1 MKVGIFISEEK
12 FQDLDKLNLE
22 ELDKYPGVEIFGR
35 FLGKGERPIAVGA
48 ANLFTGIFS
57 AGGKLFLTDKNLY
70 FSAHALNVGRKECK
84 IDLKDITDVKIALN
98 LLISQHLVVKTNAD
112 SYRFVVWHG
121 KDWLAKIQDAV
132 TAIKDEKTFLQQ

>member
-1 MKVGIFISEEK
+1 MKGGIFISEEK
-12 FQDLDKLNLE
+12 FLPLDNINLD

-35 FLGKGERPIAVGA
+35 FLGKGERPLAVGA
-48 ANLFTGIFS
+48 ANFFTGIIS

-84 IDLKDITDVKIALN
+84 INLKDIVDVKIALN
-98 LLISQHLVVKTNAD
+98 LLISQHLVVKTNSD

-132 TAIKDEKTFLQQ
+132 AALNEEKHFLQQ